1 MLTLKS
7 DKEKIK
13 QYLSIK
19 GLSRNSFYVKTGLSI
34 GYLDAVGTITVTN
47 LKKIL
52 DNYRDFNLDWFLF
65 DKGEP
70 VREINYD
77 SIDTENMS
85 LAEAESVYS
94 IIEAKNELIEVLN
107 KQLRDKEKIIKLL
120 EKKK

>member
-1 MLTLKS
+1 LKS